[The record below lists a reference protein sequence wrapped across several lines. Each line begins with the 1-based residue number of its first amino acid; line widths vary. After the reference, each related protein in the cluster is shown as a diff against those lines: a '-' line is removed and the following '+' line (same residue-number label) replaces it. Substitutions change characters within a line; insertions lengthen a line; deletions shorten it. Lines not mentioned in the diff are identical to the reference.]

1 MNWVDLIETAEA
13 LSSGA
18 HEVLWFKGDKL
29 IRRKVYRHAWAAVQR
44 VETDYSLVDT
54 AMVML
59 DRWGRARVLREADGQ
74 LLWP

>member
-1 MNWVDLIETAEA
+1 MSWVGLIETAEA

-18 HEVLWFKGDKL
+18 HEVLWLKGDKL

-44 VETDYSLVDT
+44 VETDYSLDT

-59 DRWGRARVLREADGQ
+59 DRRGRVRVLREAGGQ